1 MRNAVEHPNSAE
13 LVIKNFTREGDALN
27 EPTWAVKKA
36 EKTEY
41 GPVTIVDDMACAIR
55 NLLVLAEDMRVM
67 WSQANLVAPGLVA
80 VAAIPEAQRKAE
92 CPVKYRIR
100 PTAAALQEI
109 AIMEAGRRG
118 T

>member
-1 MRNAVEHPNSAE
+1 VE
-13 LVIKNFTREGDALN
+13 
-27 EPTWAVKKA
+27 
-36 EKTEY
+36 
-41 GPVTIVDDMACAIR
+41 
-55 NLLVLAEDMRVM
+55 
-67 WSQANLVAPGLVA
+67 NLVAPGLLA

-92 CPVKYRIR
+92 YPVKYRIR